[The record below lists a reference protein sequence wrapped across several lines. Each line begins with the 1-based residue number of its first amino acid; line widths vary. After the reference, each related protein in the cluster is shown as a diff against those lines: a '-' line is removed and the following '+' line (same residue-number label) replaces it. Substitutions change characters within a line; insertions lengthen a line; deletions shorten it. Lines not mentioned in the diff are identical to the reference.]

1 MMMMMMMMTGD
12 EVHLVRYSAPTFATC
27 CHFRF
32 PRPRCQIQGEK
43 ERRVVKEMGETW
55 VGPVTGDGEGMGQ

>member
-1 MMMMMMMMTGD
+1 MMMMMMTGD

-43 ERRVVKEMGETW
+43 ERRVVTGMGETW
-55 VGPVTGDGEGMGQ
+55 VDP